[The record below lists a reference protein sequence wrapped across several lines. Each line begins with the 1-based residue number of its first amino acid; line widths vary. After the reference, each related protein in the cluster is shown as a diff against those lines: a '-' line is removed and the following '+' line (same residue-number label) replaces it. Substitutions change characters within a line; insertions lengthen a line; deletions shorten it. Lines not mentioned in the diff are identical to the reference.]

1 MSLANVTGD
10 LVPFAY
16 GATTVRTITIDGEPW
31 FVLLDLCAVLE
42 IANPRNVA
50 ARLDPDAVRQADVT
64 DSLGRRQSTTI
75 VNESGMY
82 EVVIR
87 SDKPE
92 AAAFRRWIT
101 TDVLPTI
108 RRTGS
113 YSTQPAL
120 AGAELLAHAVI
131 EAQQM
136 LAAKDQRIAQLEP
149 KAEFYDELMDAD
161 GTYSMAAT
169 ARILGWG
176 RNVMMAQMRRLG
188 VLQTNNLPYR
198 RYDHHFKVTPGTYTN
213 RKTGETVPTATT
225 SVRPSGLEFLRK
237 KLDSVREPVQRELN
251 GAQA

>member
-1 MSLANVTGD
+1 MSIRNLTGEV
-10 LVPFAY
+10 VPFAY

-31 FVLLDLCAVLE
+31 FVLADLCTVLGL
-42 IANPRNVA
+42 RQFRTD
-50 ARLDPDAVRQADVT
+50 RLADDVIQNHPILDA
-64 DSLGRRQSTTI
+64 LGRRQNAVI

-92 AAAFRRWIT
+92 AIAFRRWIT
-101 TDVLPTI
+101 SEVLPAI

-113 YSTQPAL
+113 YGTTPMTRE
-120 AGAELLAHAVI
+120 ELLSRAVL
-131 EAQQM
+131 EAT
-136 LAAKDQRIAQLEP
+136 AALTEKDERIAQLEP

-161 GTYSMAAT
+161 GTYSFAAV

-176 RNVMMAQMRRLG
+176 RNVMMRELRRLG
-188 VLQTNNLPYR
+188 VLQPNNLPYR

-225 SVRPSGLEFLRK
+225 TVRPSGLEFLRK
-237 KLDSVREPVQRELN
+237 KLTSVSVQLELE
-251 GAQA
+251 GADA

>member
-1 MSLANVTGD
+1 MSVPEVTGD

-16 GATTVRTITIDGEPW
+16 GATTVRTIAIDGEPW

-42 IANPRNVA
+42 IRNVGNVA
-50 ARLDPDAVRQADVT
+50 ARLDEAGVRQADI
-64 DSLGRRQSTTI
+64 SSGGQRRSVTI
-75 VNESGMY
+75 VNEAGMY

-101 TDVLPTI
+101 SDVLPAI

-113 YSTQPAL
+113 YGTTPAL
-120 AGAELLAHAVI
+120 TGTELLAHAVI

-149 KAEFYDELMDAD
+149 KAEFYDDLMDAD

-188 VLQTNNLPYR
+188 VLQANNLPYR

-225 SVRPSGLEFLRK
+225 SVRPSGLQFLRK
-237 KLDSVREPVQRELN
+237 KLDAVREPVQRELN